1 MMQLL
6 TNPAIIGLMVF
17 FGFLALN
24 VPVFVSIGLAGLM
37 AFVVFEIAPLSVVPY
52 VFSGSLDSFPLL
64 ATPLFIIAGNL
75 ITRTGIAI
83 KLVRLAEMMLGP
95 LPGGLALTVLVTG
108 AVLGSMS
115 GSNIATVAALSFL
128 VGPMVERGYDRG
140 FAVAVVAAGCTFGVV
155 IPPSIGF
162 IIYGVITETS
172 IPKLFAAGVGPGL
185 TMLLILGGYVL
196 FISKKRGYRGADVE
210 ERNLATFF
218 DAFKD
223 AFWGLM
229 APVIILG
236 GIYTGIF
243 TATEAAAVAVVYL
256 FVIDRLVY
264 KQISFAQL
272 PDVIFESGRTIGVI
286 VLLIATS
293 AVYGWVMQTQG
304 LATMLNNFILD
315 ISGGNAI
322 LILLFFNLVLIVSG
336 AFLEPI
342 AAMYLL
348 VPLFKPT
355 LLAIGFDLV
364 HFGAV
369 LTVNLSMAHLTPPVG
384 VGLFLASQLGKVPFA
399 TAARYAIPFVLCE
412 VIVIL
417 LVTYVKPISMFLPSL
432 IG

>member
-1 MMQLL
+1 MDLL
-6 TNPAIIGLMVF
+6 TNPAVIGLFIF
-17 FGFLALN
+17 FGLLALN
-24 VPVFVSIGLAGLM
+24 FPVFTAIGLAGLA
-37 AFVVFEIAPLSVVPY
+37 AFVVFEAGPLSVVPY

-64 ATPLFIIAGNL
+64 ATPLFIVAGNM
-75 ITRTGIAI
+75 ITRTGIAT
-83 KLVRLAEMMLGP
+83 KLVRVAELIVGG

-108 AVLGSMS
+108 AVLASMS

-128 VGPMVERGYDRG
+128 VQPMAERGYPRA
-140 FAVAVVAAGCTFGVV
+140 FAVACVAAGCTFGVV

-162 IIYGVITETS
+162 IIYGVVTETS
-172 IPKLFAAGVGPGL
+172 IPKLFAAGVGPGMVML
-185 TMLLILGGYVL
+185 TILGGYVL
-196 FISKKRGYRGADVE
+196 IVSWRRGYAGGTLEPRT
-210 ERNLATFF
+210 LANFI
-218 DAFKD
+218 DAVKD

-256 FVIDRLVY
+256 FIIDRLVY
-264 KQISFAQL
+264 RSIRFSQL
-272 PDVIFESGRTIGVI
+272 PDVLFDSGRTIGVI
-286 VLLIATS
+286 VLIIATS

-304 LATMLNNFILD
+304 LATRLNEAVLSA
-315 ISGGNAI
+315 SGGNPV
-322 LILLFFNLVLIVSG
+322 LILLFFNVILLVVG

-355 LLAIGFDLV
+355 LQAIGFDLV

-384 VGLFLASQLGKVPFA
+384 VGLYLASQLGGVPFA
-399 TAARYAIPFVLCE
+399 KAARYAIPFVLLE
-412 VIVIL
+412 FLIVLI
-417 LVTYVKPISMFLPSL
+417 VTYVKPVAMFLPSL
-432 IG
+432 M

>member
-1 MMQLL
+1 MDLL
-6 TNPAIIGLMVF
+6 TNPAVIGLFIF
-17 FGFLALN
+17 FALLALN
-24 VPVFVSIGLAGLM
+24 FPVFTAIGLAGLA
-37 AFVVFEIAPLSVVPY
+37 AFVVFEAGPLSVMPY

-64 ATPLFIIAGNL
+64 ATPLFIVAGNM
-75 ITRTGIAI
+75 ITRTGIAN
-83 KLVRLAEMMLGP
+83 KLVRVAELIVGP

-108 AVLGSMS
+108 AVLASMS

-128 VGPMVERGYDRG
+128 VKPMAERGYPRA
-140 FAVAVVAAGCTFGVV
+140 FAVACVAAGCTFGVV

-162 IIYGVITETS
+162 IIYGVVTETS
-172 IPKLFAAGVGPGL
+172 IPKLFAAGVGPGMVML
-185 TMLLILGGYVL
+185 TILGGYVL
-196 FISKKRGYRGADVE
+196 YVSWRRGYAGATLE
-210 ERNLATFF
+210 PRTMSNFI
-218 DAFKD
+218 DAVKD

-256 FVIDRLVY
+256 FIIDRLVY
-264 KQISFAQL
+264 HSIRLRDL
-272 PDVIFESGRTIGVI
+272 PDVLFDSGRTIGVI
-286 VLLIATS
+286 VLIIATS

-304 LATMLNNFILD
+304 LATRLNEAVLSA
-315 ISGGNAI
+315 SGGNTV
-322 LILLFFNLVLIVSG
+322 LILLFFNVILLVVG

-355 LLAIGFDLV
+355 LEAIGFDLV

-384 VGLFLASQLGKVPFA
+384 VGLYLASQLGGVPFA
-399 TAARYAIPFVLCE
+399 RAARYAIPFVILE
-412 VIVIL
+412 FLIVLI
-417 LVTYVKPISMFLPSL
+417 VTYVKPIAMFLPSL
-432 IG
+432 M